1 MVIFKRKLN
10 ELYYTQHTLL
20 NNIGQLLNIVRFYI
34 SNFPRLVGVFLFFFI
49 IYYYYLLTT
58 SLTQGSRIWDSY
70 DFFIEGPNNKLL

>member
-1 MVIFKRKLN
+1 MVIFKRKLSK
-10 ELYYTQHTLL
+10 LYYTQHTLL
-20 NNIGQLLNIVRFYI
+20 NNVEQLLNIVRFYI
-34 SNFPRLVGVFLFFFI
+34 SNFPSRFFLFFI